1 MAWSIPAVITV
12 FFLTLGFDAPFI
24 DLATRWLCVG
34 MTAYLAMRFS
44 VVQSPSARPVEQDAR
59 PAPLYSLLTLQQTFV
74 NLNLP
79 DLLQQFI
86 DEMAKIIPSRGSAL
100 ILLDHHQEE
109 PEYVLTHGHMLAA
122 IGKDFPTLLSKEVFL
137 EVLERRAL
145 VFNNPQELQSRLA
158 AHLLKEFVHQNLF
171 VGCIRHRQ
179 HLAFLFLADRV
190 GQTGFLP
197 QDLEVFSFL
206 AENMARAIAN
216 ARTVENL
223 RATERRQRELLH
235 GLVNAQEQE
244 SKQIAAEWHERIS
257 KKLFHV
263 FQGLRGFLNLIVQ
276 RTPENESRFRQLI
289 AEVDEIAA
297 LVRGL
302 ANELHPTMLYDF
314 GLAAAI
320 REYIADAVAGF
331 ATEEPLQVTVQA
343 DDVDHQLPSDAKLII
358 FRITQEAIRNIR
370 RHAEAKNVHIAFFQ
384 EHSGVS
390 LMIKDDGKGFNPNQ
404 PQPGHFGLQ
413 YMRER
418 AESCGGTFQ
427 VVSAQGQGTEVRVNF
442 PGVHKSDQ

>member
-1 MAWSIPAVITV
+1 
-12 FFLTLGFDAPFI
+12 
-24 DLATRWLCVG
+24 
-34 MTAYLAMRFS
+34 
-44 VVQSPSARPVEQDAR
+44 
-59 PAPLYSLLTLQQTFV
+59 
-74 NLNLP
+74 
-79 DLLQQFI
+79 
-86 DEMAKIIPSRGSAL
+86 
-100 ILLDHHQEE
+100 
-109 PEYVLTHGHMLAA
+109 
-122 IGKDFPTLLSKEVFL
+122 
-137 EVLERRAL
+137 
-145 VFNNPQELQSRLA
+145 
-158 AHLLKEFVHQNLF
+158 
-171 VGCIRHRQ
+171 
-179 HLAFLFLADRV
+179 
-190 GQTGFLP
+190 
-197 QDLEVFSFL
+197 
-206 AENMARAIAN
+206 
-216 ARTVENL
+216 
-223 RATERRQRELLH
+223 
-235 GLVNAQEQE
+235 
-244 SKQIAAEWHERIS
+244 
-257 KKLFHV
+257 
-263 FQGLRGFLNLIVQ
+263 
-276 RTPENESRFRQLI
+276 
-289 AEVDEIAA
+289 
-297 LVRGL
+297 
-302 ANELHPTMLYDF
+302 MLYDF